1 MKRRET
7 IIPLLMMLL
16 LSLTFE
22 LNLTLSKVYA
32 SVSVCVFLEAAAAQT
47 EVSNTNVN
55 FIRLY
60 CFFFL
65 HTFSL
70 IVYDKYRY
78 INLFIGLHLYWIY
91 KCFNH
96 IQTRRY

>member
-1 MKRRET
+1 M
-7 IIPLLMMLL
+7 L

-32 SVSVCVFLEAAAAQT
+32 SVSVCVFLEAAAAQAKF
-47 EVSNTNVN
+47 SNTNVN

-60 CFFFL
+60 CFFFS

-91 KCFNH
+91 KWFNH